1 MPRPEF
7 VTATIREVSKRAHR
21 TRVVL
26 CAMTVSV
33 FALAESVAPLDVTP
47 RLIWNASASAPLGL
61 YAMVARPSVV
71 RGELVLV
78 RPPTQVQAFAA
89 QRGYLPKSVPMVKQ
103 IAAQRGDIV
112 CRHEETITI
121 NGRAV
126 AVALR
131 RDREGRILP
140 TWSGCHRLISGEV
153 FLLMPRVEASF
164 DSRYFGPVSTSNILG
179 RLVPLWTQ

>member
-1 MPRPEF
+1 M
-7 VTATIREVSKRAHR
+7 REASKRAHR
-21 TRVVL
+21 TRVVF
-26 CAMTVSV
+26 CAMTASIL
-33 FALAESVAPLDVTP
+33 ALAGLRTPFAGTP
-47 RLIWNASASAPLGL
+47 RFIWNASASAPLGL
-61 YAMVARPSVV
+61 YAMVARPSIV

-78 RPPTQVQAFAA
+78 RPPVQVQTFAA

-112 CRHEETITI
+112 CRHGEIIMI

-140 TWSGCHRLISGEV
+140 AWSGCHRLMPGEV
-153 FLLMPRVEASF
+153 FLLMPRVGASF
-164 DSRYFGPVSTSNILG
+164 DSRYFGPVSTSNIVG
-179 RLVPLWTQ
+179 KLVPLWTR